1 MDFETYQS
9 PFSWRY
15 GSSELRHIWSETRK
29 RQTWREIW
37 LALAELQMEYGLV
50 SPEQV
55 ADLRAHVAEVDIP
68 RALEI
73 ENQIQHDLM
82 AEIQVYAEQCPVGGG
97 IIHLGMTSM
106 DVVDNTDVIRVSSSL
121 ALIIA
126 KLADL
131 LDQFCTQIERWADFP
146 TMAFT
151 HLQPAEPTTLGYRFS
166 IYAQDLYEDWR
177 QLVGLRKRLRLKG
190 LKGAVGTRASF
201 AAVIGLDQVDEFDR
215 KFGEKFGLPVH
226 QITTQVYSRK
236 QDYALAAA
244 LAGIGATLNKFAF
257 DLRFLQTPL
266 IGELA
271 EPFGARQVGSSA
283 MPFKKN
289 PIQAEK
295 INSLARLL
303 AQHPR
308 LAWDNAANSSLE
320 RTLDDS
326 ANRRT
331 ALPEAF
337 LITDEIITTA
347 TRIVAGMDVNQP
359 AIERNLAAFAPFAA
373 TEGLLME
380 LVRAGADRQAMHE
393 RLRNYAMQVWD
404 DIQQGEQ
411 NKLADIL
418 VNDAVFMNYLTKG
431 RIQEVMAA
439 SKAHIGDA
447 PVRARALA
455 TEIRQALERRVPGS

>member
-15 GSSELRHIWSETRK
+15 GSRELRHIWSEVHK
-29 RQTWREIW
+29 RQLWREIW
-37 LALAELQMEYGLV
+37 LAVAELQMEQGLV

-55 ADLRAHVAEVDIP
+55 VDLRGHVKDIDIP

-73 ENQIQHDLM
+73 ESQIQHDVM
-82 AEIQVYAEQCPVGGG
+82 AEIQVYAEQCRVGGG

-106 DVVDNTDVIRVSSSL
+106 DVVDNTDVIRVSASL
-121 ALIIA
+121 ALIIE
-126 KLADL
+126 KLSHL
-131 LDQFCTQIERWADFP
+131 LVQFCTQIERWADIP
-146 TMAFT
+146 VMAFT
-151 HLQPAEPTTLGYRFS
+151 HLQPAEPTTLGYRLAS
-166 IYAQDLYEDWR
+166 YAQDLCDDWQ
-177 QLVGLRKRLRLKG
+177 QLVGLKNRLCLKG

-201 AAVIGLDQVDEFDR
+201 AAVMGLEGLDEFDR

-226 QITTQVYSRK
+226 RITTQVYSRK
-236 QDYALAAA
+236 QDYALTAA
-244 LAGIGATLNKFAF
+244 LAGIGATLHRYAY

-271 EPFGARQVGSSA
+271 EPFGSRQVGSSA

-337 LITDEIITTA
+337 LITEEIITTA
-347 TRIVAGMDVNQP
+347 TRIVAGLQVNQA
-359 AIERNLAAFAPFAA
+359 AIERNLAVFAPFAA

-393 RLRNYAMQVWD
+393 GLRKYAMQAWE

-411 NKLADIL
+411 NQLADLL
-418 VNDAVFMNYLTKG
+418 VNDAVFTKFLAKD
-431 RIQEVMAA
+431 RILELMAA
-439 SKAHIGDA
+439 SNTHIGDA

-455 TEIRQALERRVPGS
+455 ADIRQALETR

>member
-55 ADLRAHVAEVDIP
+55 ADLGAHVMDIDIP

-73 ENQIQHDLM
+73 ENQIQHDVM
-82 AEIQVYAEQCPVGGG
+82 AEIQVYAEQCRVGGG

-106 DVVDNTDVIRVSSSL
+106 DVVDNTDVIRVSASL
-121 ALIIA
+121 AVIIE
-126 KLADL
+126 KLSQL
-131 LDQFCTQIERWADFP
+131 LDQFCTQIERWADIP
-146 TMAFT
+146 VMAFT

-166 IYAQDLYEDWR
+166 IYAQDLCDDWQ
-177 QLVGLRKRLRLKG
+177 QLVGLEKRLRMKG
-190 LKGAVGTRASF
+190 LKGAVGTRAAF
-201 AAVIGLDQVDEFDR
+201 AAVMGLEQLDEFDR

-236 QDYALAAA
+236 QDYTVIAA

-295 INSLARLL
+295 INSLARML

-337 LITDEIITTA
+337 LITDEIITAA
-347 TRIVAGMDVNQP
+347 TRIVAGLGVNRV
-359 AIERNLAAFAPFAA
+359 AIERNLAIFAPFAA

-380 LVRAGADRQAMHE
+380 LVSAGADRQAMHE
-393 RLRNYAMQVWD
+393 RLRKYAMQAWE

-411 NKLADIL
+411 NKLADLL
-418 VNDAVFMNYLTKG
+418 VNDAIFTKFLSKD
-431 RIQEVMAA
+431 RILEIMAA
-439 SKAHIGDA
+439 SKTHIGDA

-455 TEIRQALERRVPGS
+455 AEIRQALETR